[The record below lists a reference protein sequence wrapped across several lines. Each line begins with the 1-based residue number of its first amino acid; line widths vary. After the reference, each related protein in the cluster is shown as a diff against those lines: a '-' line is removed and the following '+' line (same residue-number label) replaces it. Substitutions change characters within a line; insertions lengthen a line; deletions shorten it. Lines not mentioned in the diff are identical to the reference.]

1 MQNKTTNTLK
11 QQKKQYNKNRYQ
23 RVSINNHFSDLLPVV
38 LGVP

>member
-11 QQKKQYNKNRYQ
+11 QQKKQYNKNCYQ
-23 RVSINNHFSDLLPVV
+23 RVSINNYFSDLFPVV